1 MAPTSELIHQQ
12 KTMCKSVALRQA
24 WYFIGD
30 ADAHQTVIGE
40 REHVCSHEV
49 GMKRTQEGA
58 TEKKAEISLT
68 GKVVLKVKEEM
79 KLPWLLSRTGKSRT
93 R

>member
-40 REHVCSHEV
+40 REHVFSHEV
-49 GMKRTQEGA
+49 A
-58 TEKKAEISLT
+58 
-68 GKVVLKVKEEM
+68 
-79 KLPWLLSRTGKSRT
+79 
-93 R
+93 